1 MSVVPRRGRRDPPP
15 RRLEEEER
23 MRSRT
28 APTPPRPTRRAL
40 MAGIPLLGAG
50 AVAMSGCTPDD
61 AGAATDVENIL
72 TISLNQ
78 TESHPSYLA
87 LTWFGE
93 QLAGATEGR
102 WGARVYANEA
112 LGAQQEVV
120 QLVSDG
126 SVDMAV
132 ISAPQVENL
141 SMAFRPLNLP
151 GAFVDIEHQTAVL
164 KDDSIV
170 GELFSS
176 LEDERRLRVLGGF
189 TQGSRHVYTDRGPI
203 ESPDD
208 LAGLKIR
215 VQESDVFMELTR
227 ALGGSPTPMA
237 YGEVYTALQAG
248 VLNGAENNEVSY
260 VTQRHYEIAP
270 FFTLTNH
277 LVGLDYV
284 MANVDRIAQMDEAD
298 QDAFTTSF
306 AAAQEEFVRLWA
318 QETDSSIQAM
328 EDADVEITEPDP
340 EAFTPAIEEVGRSFL
355 TGPEDEDLYERVR
368 ALADD
373 MGVQR

>member
-1 MSVVPRRGRRDPPP
+1 
-15 RRLEEEER
+15 

-28 APTPPRPTRRAL
+28 TPTPPRPTRRAL